1 MNVSESIKDKY
12 NMNNDISFA
21 YSEVDSIL
29 DQMEEEYVNRIPLDI
44 RKIIKE
50 EKNKEYNPII
60 VLSEDRLDK
69 ELNRNTI
76 AILAWLNLNYWC
88 DNEEEKGKL
97 IEIYKKN
104 DIINEEEKREKYPI
118 DIFKNNNGV
127 NNRNKKEEK
136 EENPQTNI
144 MINKKDNFII
154 KLLRKIKGII
164 HKRRINN
171 GRKNI

>member
-1 MNVSESIKDKY
+1 
-12 NMNNDISFA
+12 MNNDISFA
-21 YSEVDSIL
+21 YSEVDAIL
-29 DQMEEEYVNRIPLDI
+29 NKMEEEYVNRIPLDI

-60 VLSEDRLDK
+60 VLSEDRLEK
-69 ELNRNTI
+69 ELNRKTI

-88 DNEEEKGKL
+88 DNEKEKENL
-97 IEIYKKN
+97 IEIYKEN

-118 DIFKNNNGV
+118 DIFKNK
-127 NNRNKKEEK
+127 NRNNNEEK
-136 EENPQTNI
+136 EENSQINI
-144 MINKKDNFII
+144 MISKKDNFII
-154 KLLRKIKGII
+154 KLLRKIKCII

>member
-44 RKIIKE
+44 RKIIKD

-60 VLSEDRLDK
+60 VLSEDRLEK

-88 DNEEEKGKL
+88 DNEKEKENL
-97 IEIYKKN
+97 IEIYKEN

-118 DIFKNNNGV
+118 DIFKNK
-127 NNRNKKEEK
+127 NRNNNEEK
-136 EENPQTNI
+136 EENSQINI
-144 MINKKDNFII
+144 MISKKDNFII
-154 KLLRKIKGII
+154 KLLRKI
-164 HKRRINN
+164 RR
-171 GRKNI
+171 K

>member
-21 YSEVDSIL
+21 YSEVDTIL
-29 DQMEEEYVNRIPLDI
+29 NKMEEEYVNRIPLDI

-60 VLSEDRLDK
+60 VLSEDRLEK

-88 DNEEEKGKL
+88 DNEKEKENL
-97 IEIYKKN
+97 IEIYKEN

-118 DIFKNNNGV
+118 DIFKNK
-127 NNRNKKEEK
+127 NRNNNEEK
-136 EENPQTNI
+136 EENSQINI
-144 MINKKDNFII
+144 MISKKDNFII
-154 KLLRKIKGII
+154 KLLRKI
-164 HKRRINN
+164 RR
-171 GRKNI
+171 K